1 MKILKYFL
9 SAAALLSLA
18 AACSHDPEEMTV
30 ASADP
35 VIAAHSAVTVNNATA
50 AETFTLVWS
59 PAKFGA
65 SVAVEYTVA
74 AKSGA
79 GDYVTLGTTEACFFS
94 TTNAALFEAV
104 GIALT
109 GAYDVT
115 FSVEA
120 VSAAGAVRSAQ
131 PRVVHFD
138 YDKKTYLHL
147 IGSYSN
153 WATGMGNMS
162 RILQGEDGIFRG
174 FVFFPAAGEFKF
186 ASQPNWDGEC
196 YGRSETEGALTTDK
210 EAGNLSAAAGLYFVT
225 ADVDKLVFTMEPVTV
240 SVALGDRDEK
250 MVYNAAD
257 KTWVAIA
264 DVAEG
269 DNYTLKFSGTET
281 EIALGG
287 EEKNL
292 ELGGEALAAPAGG
305 IVSFKLSIF
314 DYPYSV
320 TVGEVVEDAKKLYV
334 AHSVNG
340 WNYFEAPALS
350 FLEDD
355 KFYGLMN
362 FIGATSPEVL
372 LARLQ
377 SPLGTQYGGTAAAL
391 ETFAGGAAT
400 TPIAATA
407 GLRFY
412 AVDLSGEDKVLY
424 DTEITD
430 AAIVLAGEPATT
442 LAMTADGAGKWTLTH
457 EFDAVGKFAVAL
469 NGGTITCG
477 ETEYPAVLGG
487 SCTGLKLDGGQL
499 NMTKGEHTLVLDL
512 SGAVMTLEIDGA
524 IADLQLYPEA
534 IGVTGDF
541 GDISWTVAASPQLP
555 GDVETGK
562 YGGYV
567 SMYGLTYGFKF
578 TYGDTWVPG
587 QAVADAEGEF
597 TLGSG
602 DNMMIADGLYRWD
615 VDLDAM
621 TAKAA
626 PLTKVGL
633 LGSAFGEDGW
643 NGDQVELVRDAADGL
658 YKAAGVTL
666 VDGVIKVRF
675 NAGWDYSLGGALDN
689 MVDNGADVTV
699 AAGKFDMA
707 LDLTHT
713 PYKLTMTAAE

>member
-9 SAAALLSLA
+9 SAAAFLSLA

-30 ASADP
+30 SSADP
-35 VIAAHSAVTVNNATA
+35 VIASHSDVMVNNVTA
-50 AETFTLVWS
+50 DETFTLVWS
-59 PAKFGA
+59 AAKFGA
-65 SVAVEYTVA
+65 PADVEYTVS

-79 GDYVTLGTTEACFFS
+79 GEYVTLGTTDACFFS

-109 GAYDVT
+109 GEYDVT
-115 FSVEA
+115 FGVEA

-131 PRVVHFD
+131 PRTVHFI

-153 WATGMGNMS
+153 WATGTGNMS
-162 RILQGEDGIFRG
+162 RVLQGEDGIFRG
-174 FVFFPAAGEFKF
+174 FVFFPADGEFKF
-186 ASQPNWDGEC
+186 ALQPNWDGTS
-196 YGRSETEGALTTDK
+196 YGPGEAEGTLTADK
-210 EAGNLSAAAGLYFVT
+210 DAGNISSAAGLYFVT
-225 ADVDKLVFTMEPVTV
+225 ADIDKLVFTMEPVTV
-240 SVALGDRDEK
+240 AAAFGDRDEK

-264 DVAEG
+264 DVSEG
-269 DNYTLKFSGTET
+269 DSYTLKFSGSET

-287 EEKNL
+287 GEKNL
-292 ELGGEALAAPAGG
+292 EFGGQALSVSAGG

-320 TVGEVVEDAKKLYV
+320 AVGEVVEDAKKLYV
-334 AHSVNG
+334 AHSANG
-340 WNYFEAPALS
+340 WNYFEAPALDC
-350 FLEDD
+350 LEDD

-362 FIGATSPEVL
+362 FIGAASPEVL

-391 ETFAGGAAT
+391 ETFAGGAEA

-412 AVDLSGEDKVLY
+412 AVDLSGETKTLY

-457 EFDAVGKFAVAL
+457 EFDAVGKFSVAL

-477 ETEYPAVLGG
+477 DTEYPAVLGG
-487 SCTGLKLDGGQL
+487 SCTGLALGGGLL

-512 SGAVMTLEIDGA
+512 SGAVMTLEINGE
-524 IADLQLYPEA
+524 IADLQLYPET

-541 GDISWTVAASPQLP
+541 GDISWTAAASPQLQ
-555 GDVETGK
+555 GDIETGK
-562 YGGYV
+562 YWGYV

-578 TYGDTWVPG
+578 TYGETWVPG
-587 QAVADAEGEF
+587 EAVEGAEGEF

-602 DNMMIADGLYRWD
+602 DNMMIAEGLYRWD

-621 TAKAA
+621 TAKAT

-633 LGSAFGEDGW
+633 VGSAFGADGW
-643 NGDQVELVRDAADGL
+643 NDDQAELVRDAEDGL
-658 YKAAGVTL
+658 YKAAGVTFEA
-666 VDGVIKVRF
+666 GEFKVRF

-689 MVDNGADVTV
+689 MVHDGANIAVE
-699 AAGKFDMA
+699 AGKFDLV

>member
-30 ASADP
+30 SSADP
-35 VIAAHSAVTVNNATA
+35 VIASHSAVTVNNVTVD
-50 AETFTLVWS
+50 ETFTLVWS
-59 PAKFGA
+59 AAKFGA
-65 SVAVEYTVA
+65 PVEVEYTVS
-74 AKSGA
+74 AKSSA
-79 GDYVTLGTTEACFFS
+79 GDYVVLGSTDACFFS

-109 GAYDVT
+109 GEYDVT

-120 VSAAGAVRSAQ
+120 LSAAGAVRSAQ
-131 PRVVHFD
+131 PRTVHFT
-138 YDKKTYLHL
+138 YDRKTYLHL

-153 WATGMGNMS
+153 WATGTGAMS
-162 RILQGEDGIFRG
+162 RVLQGEDGIFRG
-174 FVFFPAAGEFKF
+174 FVFFPADGEFKF
-186 ASQPNWDGEC
+186 ASQPDWSGTNYGPGE
-196 YGRSETEGALTTDK
+196 GEGV
-210 EAGNLSAAAGLYFVT
+210 LSDADDAKNFSVAAGLYYVT
-225 ADVDKLVFTMEPVTV
+225 ADIEKLVFTMEPTTV
-240 SVALGDRDEK
+240 SVAFGGHDEK

-264 DVAEG
+264 DVSEG
-269 DNYTLKFSGTET
+269 DSYTVKFDGLAAPL
-281 EIALGG
+281 ALGG
-287 EEKNL
+287 SETNL
-292 ELGGEALAAPAGG
+292 EFDGEPLSLAAGG

-320 TVGEVVEDAKKLYV
+320 AVGEVVEDDKKLYV
-334 AHSVNG
+334 AHSANG
-340 WNYFEAPALS
+340 WNYFEAPELK
-350 FLEDD
+350 FFEEG

-362 FIGATSPEVL
+362 FIGAASPEVL

-391 ETFAGGAAT
+391 ETYLGGAEAA
-400 TPIAATA
+400 PIAAAA

-430 AAIVLAGEPATT
+430 AAVVLAGEPATT

-457 EFDAVGKFAVAL
+457 EFDAVGKFSVAL
-469 NGGTITCG
+469 NGGAIACG
-477 ETEYPAVLGG
+477 DTEYPAVLGG
-487 SCTGLKLDGGQL
+487 SCTGLSLDGAAL

-512 SGAVMTLEIDGA
+512 SGAVMTLEIDGE

-541 GDISWTVAASPQLP
+541 GDINWAAAAAPQLP

-587 QAVADAEGEF
+587 QAVEGADNEF
-597 TLGSG
+597 TLGVG
-602 DNMMIADGLYRWD
+602 DNMMIAEGLYRWD

-621 TAKAA
+621 TAKAV

-633 LGSAFGEDGW
+633 IGDGVGGW
-643 NGDQVELVRDAADGL
+643 DNDQAELVRDPEDGL
-658 YKAAGVTL
+658 YKAAGV
-666 VDGVIKVRF
+666 VCPGGEFKIRF
-675 NAGWDYSLGGALDN
+675 NSDWDYSLGGTADN
-689 MVDNGADVTV
+689 LIDN
-699 AAGKFDMA
+699 AGNMTIEAGTYSFA